1 MDSRVIALFSWL
13 NRFRLSKDFS
23 EIFLSAI
30 TFTFYL
36 SHLMRSAMIAM
47 HFMIKIVKRR
57 QNTCQCTLC
66 RYEV

>member
-13 NRFRLSKDFS
+13 NRFRFSKDFS

-36 SHLMRSAMIAM
+36 SHLMKSTMIAM
-47 HFMIKIVKRR
+47 HFMIK
-57 QNTCQCTLC
+57 L
-66 RYEV
+66 

>member
-13 NRFRLSKDFS
+13 NRFRFSKDFS

-36 SHLMRSAMIAM
+36 SRLMIYAFIAM
-47 HFMIKIVKRR
+47 HFMIK
-57 QNTCQCTLC
+57 L
-66 RYEV
+66 

>member
-13 NRFRLSKDFS
+13 NRFRFSKDFS

-47 HFMIKIVKRR
+47 HFMIK
-57 QNTCQCTLC
+57 L
-66 RYEV
+66 

>member
-13 NRFRLSKDFS
+13 NRFRFSKDFS

-36 SHLMRSAMIAM
+36 SHLMSSALIAM
-47 HFMIKIVKRR
+47 HFMIK
-57 QNTCQCTLC
+57 L
-66 RYEV
+66 